1 SHCADIR
8 SRSGPTVTSALDSI
22 ITALPS
28 GSPAAVFA
36 CITTIPDNS
45 SSSSPKSYGYVGVDP
60 FITRAWLMELYRPL
74 DLQEKPVLYHSR
86 TFDFARDSSRDT
98 VCLRVVLTS
107 ETASRLL
114 SNPNLRIMVYG
125 AADNGLTH
133 YSPSDIAFPHQ
144 VELKVNHDDVKAN
157 LRGLKNKPGTT
168 RPADITNFIRKKVG
182 YVNTVTMTYALTQK
196 VVPHSSMQ
204 IAVKQLT

>member
-1 SHCADIR
+1 MI
-8 SRSGPTVTSALDSI
+8 
-22 ITALPS
+22 
-28 GSPAAVFA
+28 
-36 CITTIPDNS
+36 
-45 SSSSPKSYGYVGVDP
+45 
-60 FITRAWLMELYRPL
+60 
-74 DLQEKPVLYHSR
+74 
-86 TFDFARDSSRDT
+86 
-98 VCLRVVLTS
+98 LTS

-114 SNPNLRIMVYG
+114 SDPNLRIMVYG

-196 VVPHSSMQ
+196 VVPYSSHANRSQ
-204 IAVKQLT
+204 IANINTRNSSLSLTSCKSILWKNWLPSSRSEKQSLLSKWSGRVSFTQVVCLPLKLCGQNLTTVYSTDQCPGCGYCDNVSRNVTKMSALNSPDFGSMSHLTLHT